1 MAKPRGEKS
10 MLFSPR
16 PCAKRMR
23 CHVRSPVFAARM
35 PHAAPAPQS
44 ERAGRIG
51 ASGPPACR
59 RSYSAVPFVASMD
72 SLTSRSSSCFVKP
85 FSSTGMSM
93 RYEFSVAF
101 TCGERFA

>member
-1 MAKPRGEKS
+1 MPRGEKS

-16 PCAKRMR
+16 PCATRM
-23 CHVRSPVFAARM
+23 
-35 PHAAPAPQS
+35 
-44 ERAGRIG
+44 RAGRIG

-59 RSYSAVPFVASMD
+59 SSYSAVPFVASMD
-72 SLTSRSSSCFVKP
+72 SLI
-85 FSSTGMSM
+85 SSTGMSM

>member
-1 MAKPRGEKS
+1 

-16 PCAKRMR
+16 PCAKRMQR
-23 CHVRSPVFAARM
+23 HARGR
-35 PHAAPAPQS
+35 PPRATQHRGRDKA
-44 ERAGRIG
+44 AGRIPRP
-51 ASGPPACR
+51 ARACR
-59 RSYSAVPFVASMD
+59 QPYSAVPFVASMD

-85 FSSTGMSM
+85 LSSTGMSM